1 MLRCAQDEMPPMLD
15 LGVYSSAS
23 SAIVAMGQC
32 MLVVLK
38 NRVGVTNVKE
48 QEALLVEEITRVFP
62 SVCVV
67 ETASLSKAAMS
78 LCLTTSRSS
87 MWVLRGGP
95 ARLWE
100 TWDMT
105 VCVSHGG
112 ARPEPP
118 DNVLKT
124 CVLRVCMW
132 SVAHASLMPMPE
144 DDVVQTWA
152 VTPSVPSRARSVPGT
167 GTGSGSLWRKL
178 LALGPPVPGF

>member
-1 MLRCAQDEMPPMLD
+1 
-15 LGVYSSAS
+15 
-23 SAIVAMGQC
+23 
-32 MLVVLK
+32 
-38 NRVGVTNVKE
+38 
-48 QEALLVEEITRVFP
+48 VFP
-62 SVCVV
+62 STCVV
-67 ETASLSKAAMS
+67 ETATLSKAAMS
-78 LCLTTSRSS
+78 LCLITSRRS
-87 MWVLRGGP
+87 MWVLRGGS
-95 ARLWE
+95 ARPWE

-144 DDVVQTWA
+144 DDVVQTWV
-152 VTPSVPSRARSVPGT
+152 VTPSVPTHTRSVPGT
-167 GTGSGSLWRKL
+167 GSGSGSLWRKL